1 MERLHIH
8 RFYWC
13 ESHILGLIYLEGK
26 NYPLYTLEP
35 PFLDN
40 KKNESC
46 IPTGTYGLV
55 PYDSSR
61 LGKCFLVKDVPN
73 RTDILIH
80 VGNFIDETT
89 GCILV
94 GTGVW
99 KWRERNGSQLLNS
112 RDAMNFLLS
121 IIIKPIVLHISNK
134 EY

>member
-13 ESHILGLIYLEGK
+13 ETHILGFIYLERK
-26 NYPLYTLEP
+26 NYPLFTLEP

-55 PYDSSR
+55 PHTSDH
-61 LGKCFLVKDVPN
+61 LGKCLLVQDVPN

-80 VGNFIDETT
+80 GGNVIADTT

-94 GTGVW
+94 GTAIQKMYRKNESFLGDSLDAL
-99 KWRERNGSQLLNS
+99 GILTNS
-112 RDAMNFLLS
+112 
-121 IIIKPIVLHISNK
+121 IEKPIVLHISNK